1 MDSGRT
7 NLVNAF
13 RALIKGETLEPPII
27 GTVIAIE
34 GNNVDIKP
42 LSNDDADILSV
53 RLVANDEP
61 EERFIIFPKVQ
72 SVVIINMLNKDEGYV
87 AMFSKVDAIELKG
100 SEFGGLIKI
109 EDLVT
114 KINRLEDKMN
124 EFINIFSLHFHPS
137 NGAPPTPPFPTTIA
151 PLTNRNDMENEDI
164 KHGG

>member
-7 NLVNAF
+7 NIGSAIIALVKPEI
-13 RALIKGETLEPPII
+13 LDPII
-27 GTVIAIE
+27 GKVLAIN
-34 GNNVDIKP
+34 GNTVDIEP

-61 EERFIIFPKVQ
+61 EERFIIIPKMQ

-87 AMFSKVDAIELKG
+87 AMFSDIDTIELKG
-100 SEFGGLIKI
+100 TEFGGLIKI

-114 KINRLEDKMN
+114 KINRLEDKVN
-124 EFINIFSLHFHPS
+124 EFINTFSLHSHPS
-137 NGAPPTPPFPTTIA
+137 NGAPPTPPFPSAIA
-151 PLTNRNDMENEDI
+151 PLTNRMDMENEDI